1 MIDISL
7 QQVQKKY
14 YQKSILE
21 SVSFDVLTGAKIGL
35 IGRNGAGKTTLFR
48 LMTREELPD
57 AGQVTLRRG
66 LRVGLLEQL
75 PQHQPGHT
83 VDQVLREGF
92 SELMAQKATLT
103 QLENDMTKTPDDPA
117 LLKRYGEIL
126 TAFESSGGYDMDV
139 KLREIALALKLE
151 NHLDQTFG
159 RLSGGEKTRVLF
171 GRLLLQAP
179 DVLLLDEP
187 TNHLDSDMLE
197 WLERYFNVYDGTVII
212 ISHDRYFLDQV
223 AQSILE
229 LEHGVVQQYEGN
241 YSWYAIEKEK
251 QKELARQQY
260 QLQQKKIKAIEAAIQ
275 RFELWGSMG
284 DNEKFFKKANQ
295 FKSRLDK
302 LDRIK
307 PPDHG
312 QLSYQLNLEGT
323 RKSSKKLIEA
333 TQLTLGYG
341 QNRLIQ
347 NASLTLSKGER
358 LCLLGANGT
367 GKTTLLRAIL
377 GQFEPMSGEIKI
389 SPTAS
394 IGYIPQDIE
403 FDDPNLSLHDWCIQT
418 LGTSSGEARN
428 LLAHYGFKDQEVF
441 RSLGTLSGGERS
453 RLKLIQLSKS
463 RHTLLLLD
471 EPTNHMD
478 IPSREQLE
486 DLLTSFAGTLLFIS
500 HDRYFIEMIASEI
513 LWLHD
518 QQLERLEGNY
528 SDYLALRAQ
537 RLEQSKFKTAKSKP
551 ENDLRKERPKTYQ
564 KEKLR
569 LQTVEQ
575 EIEAIE
581 HVLKQMESDLTAA
594 AHDFQRLEVLSRETE
609 VIRQRHHNLMEE
621 WATLTELIEVL

>member
-57 AGQVTLRRG
+57 VGQVTLRRG

-103 QLENDMTKTPDDPA
+103 QLENEMTKTPDDPA

-126 TAFESSGGYDMDV
+126 TSFESSGGYDMDV

-151 NHLDQTFG
+151 NHLEHSFEQ
-159 RLSGGEKTRVLF
+159 LSGGEKTRVLF

-197 WLERYFNVYDGTVII
+197 WLERYLNVYEGTVII

-295 FKSRLDK
+295 FKARLEK

-333 TQLTLGYG
+333 THLNLGYG

-347 NASLTLSKGER
+347 NASLTLVKGER

-377 GQFEPMSGEIKI
+377 GQFEPMSGEIKV
-389 SPTAS
+389 SPSAS

-403 FDDPNLSLHDWCIQT
+403 FDDPKLSLHDWCIQT
-418 LGTSSGEARN
+418 IGTSSGEARN

-518 QQLERLEGNY
+518 QQLERIEGSY
-528 SDYLALRAQ
+528 SEYQNLRTQ
-537 RLEQSKFKTAKSKP
+537 RLDQAKLRTSKSKP

-581 HVLKQMESDLTAA
+581 HVLKKMESDLTAA
-594 AHDFQRLEVLSRETE
+594 AHDYQRLEVLSRETE

-621 WATLTELIEVL
+621 WATLTERIEGL